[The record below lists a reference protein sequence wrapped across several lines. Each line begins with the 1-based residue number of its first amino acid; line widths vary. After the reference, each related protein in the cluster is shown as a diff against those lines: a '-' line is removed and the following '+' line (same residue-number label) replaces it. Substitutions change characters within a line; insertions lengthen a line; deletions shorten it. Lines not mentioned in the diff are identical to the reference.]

1 MGRRAAGLA
10 VATLA
15 VAALLSACTSDP
27 GDSSG
32 LKGDGTAFV
41 SGKGVQVM
49 LPVAKRGAPV
59 SLSADTL
66 SGDRLDLASLRGK
79 PVVVNV
85 WGSWC
90 PPCRKEAPDLQAAA
104 EKLHGTAAFVGINT
118 RDSAGSAQAY
128 ERKFKVSYPSLVDG
142 GTLLLAF
149 QGAVAPS
156 QIPSTLILDEQ
167 GRIAA
172 RFSGPVTERTLVQ
185 AVADVSAST

>member
-1 MGRRAAGLA
+1 MRRRTAGIALTAFALAASLA
-10 VATLA
+10 G
-15 VAALLSACTSDP
+15 CTSDP
-27 GDSSG
+27 GDASG

-41 SGKGVQVM
+41 SGQGVQVM
-49 LPVAKRGAPV
+49 VPSARRGAPV

-66 SGDRLDLASLRGK
+66 AGDGLDLASLRGK

-104 EKLHGTAAFVGINT
+104 EKLHGKAAFVGINT
-118 RDSAGSAQAY
+118 RDSIGSAQAY
-128 ERKFKVSYPSLVDG
+128 ERKFKVSYPSLVDK

-149 QGAVAPS
+149 QGQVAPS
-156 QIPSTLILDEQ
+156 QIPTTLILDQQ

-172 RFSGPVTERTLVQ
+172 RFSGPVTQRTLVQ
-185 AVADVSAST
+185 AVADVSATS